1 MSAGALICSHPRSG
15 GRWLRFLIA
24 HYLAAFHRLGVE
36 VTPDRLF
43 SVVPDHR
50 DDPVRGYPAFAHGD
64 RCDVP
69 LVAVCHQSYQWELHR
84 GYPVIFLAR
93 NAYDVM
99 VSGYHHLV
107 HQKGEYAGSM
117 RDFIAHARLGLP
129 AWTSYINSWSPK
141 LLTHRDALLLGYGEL
156 STDSGGALRR
166 VLRFLNHDP
175 EEDLV
180 IDAVAAA
187 ERWRG
192 GNGIRTGQ
200 EGNFWDHLQPDEI
213 FDIQEG
219 VTRDLTEISVTVLQ
233 RMGVEIGPFPRG

>member
-1 MSAGALICSHPRSG
+1 
-15 GRWLRFLIA
+15 
-24 HYLAAFHRLGVE
+24 
-36 VTPDRLF
+36 
-43 SVVPDHR
+43 
-50 DDPVRGYPAFAHGD
+50 
-64 RCDVP
+64 
-69 LVAVCHQSYQWELHR
+69 
-84 GYPVIFLAR
+84 
-93 NAYDVM
+93 VM